1 LTTDLP
7 RIKIDLSFVGTGF
20 NGFQL
25 QKKGRTVQG
34 ELESALDE
42 IGFPPKTVGCSRT
55 DGGVHARRYT
65 AHCAD
70 HEPGR
75 KCSEILKGL
84 NRNLPETILANAV
97 SRAAP
102 GFHARY
108 SSLEKT
114 YRYFIYVGDAAPP
127 PVAPF
132 VNEMRRQASAKKMTE
147 ILPLFIGELD
157 FRAFTTSDGRKTNT
171 VRGIS
176 SAAVLALEPLICIEI
191 RGRSFLH
198 RMVRFIAGAL
208 VAYSREKV
216 TAGFLASALAGRED
230 VLPFPAMPAM
240 GLHLWDVD
248 YGDLKTSE
256 KYDNTCPLELW
267 PFEGAGFR
275 TVGRAGPKDHPPRS

>member
-1 LTTDLP
+1 MIITTEGAQEDREKGLQLGADAYVSKPIQSSGLLKIITEILEKKSQADSLTTDPP

-25 QKKGRTVQG
+25 QKNGRTVQG

-42 IGFPPKTVGCSRT
+42 IGFPPKTVCCSRT

-127 PVAPF
+127 PVAPSLT
-132 VNEMRRQASAKKMTE
+132 R
-147 ILPLFIGELD
+147 
-157 FRAFTTSDGRKTNT
+157 
-171 VRGIS
+171 
-176 SAAVLALEPLICIEI
+176 C
-191 RGRSFLH
+191 
-198 RMVRFIAGAL
+198 
-208 VAYSREKV
+208 
-216 TAGFLASALAGRED
+216 AGR
-230 VLPFPAMPAM
+230 
-240 GLHLWDVD
+240 
-248 YGDLKTSE
+248 
-256 KYDNTCPLELW
+256 
-267 PFEGAGFR
+267 R
-275 TVGRAGPKDHPPRS
+275 RRRR